1 MGKVNDQFNFY
12 LSNPDRLADF
22 FNGIVYGGQRRILP
36 QDLADIQKC
45 YQEPLPDRYGRK
57 KTHRRERDAAKLLCQ
72 NGHFILLAV
81 ENQNQIN
88 YCMPLRCAE
97 YDLTDLNRQLRRLK
111 RHYRKTGE
119 LKGSAEYLS
128 GMKAADRLIP
138 SVTIL
143 FYHGEGRWT
152 AATRLTEILDLK
164 EMDEPLQRFLQDY
177 RLHVVNLTDL
187 DENIFE
193 TDLREVIGMAKRKG
207 DKEALR
213 KYCEDHADRLCSL
226 AEDAYDLVCAL
237 LNQKTLTRK
246 KESCYN
252 AEMEDLNMCK
262 AMEDWAKEER
272 EKGKKE
278 GEEKLSALIQRL
290 AKDNRMDDILKA
302 ANSVRVRRRLYQEYS
317 L

>member
-97 YDLTDLNRQLRRLK
+97 YDLTDL
-111 RHYRKTGE
+111 
-119 LKGSAEYLS
+119 
-128 GMKAADRLIP
+128 
-138 SVTIL
+138 
-143 FYHGEGRWT
+143 
-152 AATRLTEILDLK
+152 
-164 EMDEPLQRFLQDY
+164 
-177 RLHVVNLTDL
+177 

-207 DKEALR
+207 DKEALQR
-213 KYCEDHADRLCSL
+213 YCEDHADRLCSL

-237 LNQKTLTRK
+237 LNQKTLTLK

-252 AEMEDLNMCK
+252 AETEDLNMCK

-278 GEEKLSALIQRL
+278 GKKEGEKQGEEKLSALIQRL